1 VNPNSGPGERPLP
14 GHDYVREVPK
24 LNVHAN
30 VSTVGY
36 VRIDYCKK
44 PLNEVYEE
52 IEAYAG
58 WAKST
63 DYEKS
68 RLGVG
73 GILLDETPNHYT
85 PERAEYLDA
94 VHQYVKAT
102 EGLQGKRLVIHNPG
116 TPPDAGL
123 ADPGPDVIVTCEEP
137 YDRYIGDEVQKRL
150 KELHYDQPKSGYMI
164 SGVPEDK
171 VGGLVRELRHRG
183 AHLFVTDLVDDF
195 YESFGPSWGAFVAAF
210 EEGDEHGTQ

>member
-102 EGLQGKRLVIHNPG
+102 EGLQGKRLVSCPFRRCRG
-116 TPPDAGL
+116 SSEAAAPPCPAGL
-123 ADPGPDVIVTCEEP
+123 SGRPGF
-137 YDRYIGDEVQKRL
+137 
-150 KELHYDQPKSGYMI
+150 ELFSC
-164 SGVPEDK
+164 
-171 VGGLVRELRHRG
+171 LCR
-183 AHLFVTDLVDDF
+183 
-195 YESFGPSWGAFVAAF
+195 
-210 EEGDEHGTQ
+210 